1 MKSMQ
6 VAFPAAVV
14 TLVTALLAIGWFGY
28 RYPMSVLGYPLVLG
42 LIVIVTGVSV
52 CAMELAKPRD
62 ASAKKST
69 KKDVGTH
76 SAAHSAAH
84 HATHCSEDEAA
95 SLRGASVWVHL
106 ACPVLLMGLG
116 WVLGFIPAIV
126 VFVLGYLR
134 IAGWSWRASVL
145 YGFAAGFVVWV
156 LFDLMFFQPLPFWP
170 IFMR

>member
-1 MKSMQ
+1 MKSIQ

-14 TLVTALLAIGWFGY
+14 TLVAALLAIGWFGY
-28 RYPMSVLGYPLVLG
+28 HYPISVLGYPLVLG

-52 CAMELAKPRD
+52 CAMELAKPGD
-62 ASAKKST
+62 ANAKT
-69 KKDVGTH
+69 DV
-76 SAAHSAAH
+76 AEL
-84 HATHCSEDEAA
+84 HAPRHTEPDTD

-116 WVLGFIPAIV
+116 WVFGFIPAIV
-126 VFVLGYLR
+126 IFVLGYLR

-145 YGFAAGFVVWV
+145 YGLAAGFVVWV